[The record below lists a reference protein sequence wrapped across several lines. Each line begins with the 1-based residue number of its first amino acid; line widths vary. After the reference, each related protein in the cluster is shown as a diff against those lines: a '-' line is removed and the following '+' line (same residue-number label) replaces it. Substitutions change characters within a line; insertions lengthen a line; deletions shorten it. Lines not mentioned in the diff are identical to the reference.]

1 MPTLI
6 TTGAASAQGFGG
18 RNANISFYSLDT
30 YTGLISNAEVAAMR
44 STSDNQGN
52 TYYIGT
58 DDIVINTTQ
67 YIVPK
72 IIKVNS
78 AGVVEWKKVF
88 SSDFY
93 NNVRGIDI
101 AYAPS
106 GWLYL
111 LFTPT
116 TISSGRLAQI
126 VKINTTAN
134 ALSGLGA
141 SVYLINTSVG
151 TQVGLKLA
159 LDAAENIYVSM
170 GGNASYNGMFTVKL
184 NKDLALQWSRV
195 LTWPA
200 GTPTGATGMTGVSL
214 AVDSNG
220 NVYSVGRI
228 CKTGGAPYYGM
239 LVLVKYN
246 SSGNLQWQK
255 GFNTDSAYRYI
266 DVSYGRPSPVAV
278 DVLGNIFLGGTYVD
292 YAITNYSYGIMYVI
306 KLNPDGNITWQ
317 RYYKT
322 GGYDSPYIKAVNCD
336 PAGNLYILSSH
347 YLDNEANYYSPT
359 FPTITKVTSDGARL
373 WTNYFVRTNSSAQQ
387 ITTPL
392 LGISVTSSTVNVTGW
407 IYNYGSSTKRAWTT
421 FRLPPDGNRLGNI
434 YTTMSHNVYYF
445 NNLNVTWTSTADM
458 SPVITTGTDAAGGF
472 TVSSLGS
479 TSIYD
484 STADTVYKTFI

>member
-30 YTGLISNAEVAAMR
+30 YTGLTSNAEMAAMQ

-58 DDIVINTTQ
+58 DDIVISSTQ

-78 AGVVEWKKVF
+78 AGVVQWKKVF
-88 SSDFY
+88 KYDYFT
-93 NNVRGIDI
+93 NWRGIDI

-106 GWLYL
+106 GYLYM
-111 LFTPT
+111 LFNPT
-116 TISSGRLAQI
+116 SIYNGRLAEV
-126 VKINTTAN
+126 VKMRVDLTSGTGGVTYLVN
-134 ALSGLGA
+134 AS
-141 SVYLINTSVG
+141 IG
-151 TQVGLKLA
+151 TQLGLKLA
-159 LDAAENIYVSM
+159 LDAAENVYVSM

-200 GTPTGATGMTGVSL
+200 GTPIDSTGMTGVSL

-220 NVYSVGRI
+220 NVYSVGRL

-255 GFNTDSAYRYI
+255 GFNTDRVNRFL

-278 DVLGNIFLGGTYVD
+278 DVSGNIFLGGTYVD
-292 YAITNYSYGIMYVI
+292 YGQPSYSYGRMYVI
-306 KLNPDGNITWQ
+306 KLNSNGDITWQ

-322 GGYDSPYIKAVNCD
+322 GGYDYPYIKAVNCD
-336 PAGNLYILSSH
+336 PGGNLYVLSSH
-347 YLDNEANYYSPT
+347 YLDNEGNYYNPT
-359 FPTITKVTSDGARL
+359 SPTITKVTSDGARL
-373 WTNYFVRTNSSAQQ
+373 WTNYFYRTNSSAQQ

-392 LGISVTSSTVNVTGW
+392 LGISATSSTVNVTGW
-407 IYNYGSSTKRAWTT
+407 IYNYGSSKNRAWTT
-421 FRLPPDGNRLGNI
+421 FRLPPDGSRLGNI
-434 YTTMSHNVYYF
+434 YTTVSHNVYYF
-445 NNLNVTWTSTADM
+445 NNTNVTWTSTADM
-458 SPVITTGTDAAGGF
+458 SPVTTSGTDAAGGF
-472 TVSSLGS
+472 TVSSTFDVYS
-479 TSIYD
+479 D
-484 STADTVYKTFI
+484 STQDTVYKISI